1 MFAHLTVFFWQPPET
16 AVPNQVFSQPSRSKP
31 QQELLRGTRVAES
44 SMRVTLT
51 KSSTRKK
58 SEVTLNK
65 GSLNCHSKLSKR
77 LITNSSNQ
85 RVVCFIC
92 DASVTTLYYNNI
104 PGSFRVLSWHSWNFF
119 FSWIKPLH
127 LCKKRRR
134 ISL

>member
-51 KSSTRKK
+51 KSSRKI

-77 LITNSSNQ
+77 LITKSSNQ
-85 RVVCFIC
+85 RVICFIC
-92 DASVTTLYYNNI
+92 DASHNTLRI
-104 PGSFRVLSWHSWNFF
+104 TIIFQALFLAF
-119 FSWIKPLH
+119 LEIILKPLH

-134 ISL
+134 RSL